1 MKRAAGWT
9 IAVLLGLA
17 TLVFAP
23 LPWPA
28 WLVGTRIEN
37 VVDIAAPMPQVFAY
51 VATPANWPRW
61 HPASRAVRG
70 VVDRTPA
77 VGEAVIETY
86 EIAGRRDDATWTTVE
101 LDAPRR
107 WRFTARSDRGGSA
120 QIAYTLA
127 PTAAG
132 TRFRREL
139 FYRGPN
145 LAFALVNALK
155 LKRVMVRDSAV
166 ALANVKRDMEAAPAS
181 K

>member
-9 IAVLLGLA
+9 IAVIAALAALLF
-17 TLVFAP
+17 VP
-23 LPWPA
+23 LPWPGP
-28 WLVGTRIEN
+28 LVGTRIEN
-37 VVDIAAPMPQVFAY
+37 AIDIAAPAPQVFAY

-86 EIAGRRDDATWTTVE
+86 EVAGRRDDAKWTTVE

-107 WRFTARSDRGGSA
+107 WRFTARSQSGGRA
-120 QIAYTLA
+120 EIAYTLS
-127 PTAAG
+127 PTSSG

-139 FYRGPN
+139 YYQGPN
-145 LAFALVNALK
+145 LAFALVNALT
-155 LKRVMVRDSAV
+155 LKAVMERDSAV
-166 ALANVKRDMEAAPAS
+166 ALTNVKRDMEAAGA